1 MHYLVSLLYVG
12 YLLRY
17 KPYITAES
25 NRMQVKNEI
34 SVMLCSY
41 VLMLTLTL
49 STNTVDSKSI
59 DAKYNVGFLYILFNS
74 ALLISNVKGILNT
87 TFGDT
92 IP

>member
-12 YLLRY
+12 YLLSC
-17 KPYITAES
+17 KPYNTAES
-25 NRMQVKNEI
+25 NRMQVKNEV

-49 STNTVDSKSI
+49 STNINDSKSI
-59 DAKYNVGFLYILFNS
+59 EAKYNVGFLYILFNS

-87 TFGDT
+87 TFGAT